1 MSKRHVISLLFLIT
15 AWLLVEGCAK
25 ISSPSGGPKDKTSP
39 VIVKSV
45 PENGTVNFSEK
56 EITVSFNEYVVLENI
71 NEKFMVSPPMAK
83 KPEIVIRGKSMRI
96 RFEEKLRDSTTYTFY
111 FQDAI
116 RDLNEG
122 NPINNYQF
130 VFSTGPFIDSLSVTG
145 NVYSALTLDPPENTL
160 AMLYRQMEDS
170 SVVKQL
176 PDYITRVEQNG
187 EFRIDNVNPGKF
199 RLYGLKDGDN
209 SKNYNRRDEEFAFL
223 DTIIEIT
230 PGKNFLPVKK
240 DTTVVVP
247 AAGAGKVPVK
257 PPEIG
262 EYALI
267 LFQAEKKDRYLTS
280 STRKLAY
287 NIVYTLSLP
296 PDSLEFDFSIPDAK
310 EEAWFIEKNLNRDTI
325 TIWLTDSS
333 VYNRPQLSTIVR
345 FPFTDTLGIVGYKT
359 DTIVMRYTAPRP
371 TRSKVVKRTSYVVNM
386 GNLSGQVRPDKQ
398 IVLTSPTP
406 FGRVDTSKILFYEVL
421 KDARSRVPYIL
432 KKDTANSCRYFLD
445 TRIASGKSYLLIA
458 DSAAFGSIYGEY
470 SDSTAARFSVMV
482 PEQFGSLTLD
492 VINHEGGAII
502 QLLDNSEKLRRETY
516 MEGNG
521 KIKFPLLEKGFYRV
535 KAIFDPNGDRKWTT
549 GDFDTHRQP
558 EPVTFYPEEIEI
570 KENWDVIQP
579 HPWDLGKKNY
589 KEPKLQ
595 KIKTTGR

>member
-1 MSKRHVISLLFLIT
+1 
-15 AWLLVEGCAK
+15 
-25 ISSPSGGPKDKTSP
+25 
-39 VIVKSV
+39 
-45 PENGTVNFSEK
+45 
-56 EITVSFNEYVVLENI
+56 
-71 NEKFMVSPPMAK
+71 
-83 KPEIVIRGKSMRI
+83 
-96 RFEEKLRDSTTYTFY
+96 
-111 FQDAI
+111 
-116 RDLNEG
+116 
-122 NPINNYQF
+122 
-130 VFSTGPFIDSLSVTG
+130 
-145 NVYSALTLDPPENTL
+145 
-160 AMLYRQMEDS
+160 
-170 SVVKQL
+170 
-176 PDYITRVEQNG
+176 
-187 EFRIDNVNPGKF
+187 
-199 RLYGLKDGDN
+199 
-209 SKNYNRRDEEFAFL
+209 
-223 DTIIEIT
+223 
-230 PGKNFLPVKK
+230 
-240 DTTVVVP
+240 
-247 AAGAGKVPVK
+247 
-257 PPEIG
+257 
-262 EYALI
+262 
-267 LFQAEKKDRYLTS
+267 
-280 STRKLAY
+280 
-287 NIVYTLSLP
+287 
-296 PDSLEFDFSIPDAK
+296 
-310 EEAWFIEKNLNRDTI
+310 
-325 TIWLTDSS
+325 
-333 VYNRPQLSTIVR
+333 
-345 FPFTDTLGIVGYKT
+345 
-359 DTIVMRYTAPRP
+359 
-371 TRSKVVKRTSYVVNM
+371 M

-535 KAIFDPNGDRKWTT
+535 KAIFDHNGDRKWTT

-579 HPWDLGKKNY
+579 HPWDFGKKNY